1 MKDEIELLIQD
12 MLSKGIIQH
21 NKSAF
26 SSPVLLVKKKD
37 QTWSFCVDYR
47 HLNALT
53 MKFKYL
59 MPIIDELLDK
69 LHGVSLFSSLD
80 LRAGFYQIL
89 LRPGEEYKTVFQT
102 HVGHFEFRLMAFG
115 MTGAPDTF

>member
-1 MKDEIELLIQD
+1 

-47 HLNALT
+47 NLNALT